1 MSGNL
6 NKRFIPIE
14 AEETWTGTFEEVRN
28 NIFAIVT
35 GKTDTTGIVYVDHST
50 NSQTVDFTNTFYVQ
64 ADTEFRFVASIDSKF
79 IRLRFTNT
87 SESNQT
93 YLRVVLRLVA
103 VQPNIGPTPTGFLSI
118 NNTFNNVVVNT
129 LEYLNGTIDPSTD
142 YSQATIFYTTN
153 VIPAYIYLKSY
164 INGPE
169 SHNHTQNIRINDT
182 SGYIT
187 IPIFTPNLQISYF
200 NPNESDDALVSL
212 STIFQT
218 SASDERYPL
227 STILNN
233 KYSAQ
238 TSRSVLFTQS
248 EHHQNIVPVV
258 SSYDNRLQVDLPNH
272 YQTLSGLS
280 TTQKTKVFDLALE
293 HGIRADQFKFYS
305 RESEIEEAGIVY
317 DSNGFRLV
325 TNYPETEAILET
337 RYRVPASFG
346 TTVTSLMTASL
357 GYNVIFNDDNI
368 SFKFG
373 TFDAEYG
380 AGFYYNVM
388 DNNINAGVFL
398 RHTPVKHI
406 IRLLLNGTPNSSNFL
421 NGTLTLNDIPFE
433 ISQNN
438 VTSLNQVAEL
448 ITSLDYYSFVDKWDV
463 QQIYNNN
470 ILAVE
475 FISVDPRNMTGN
487 HSFETEDGEVTG
499 LVANI
504 REGSNADDVDFIH
517 INQWFD
523 RCDGSGNPETNPSNF
538 ELDWLDMNLYKI
550 EYTLTGIR
558 YYIMDP
564 AKGKFVF
571 VAEMSLPPSS
581 SQTIMKKM
589 SLPFRAEIFAD
600 GSGFYPSASIGISG
614 MSSYIDDKTSPTGYK
629 LCKSI
634 SKTINVSNSLRS
646 IMGIRTKNILNDLY
660 SNKQIKIIGISVA
673 TEGTKP
679 VEFGIYSNPTY
690 YNENTNHPV
699 WIDASSSSS
708 QSCAL
713 IETNATAFLGGTCK
727 FGFNLGKSSDKF
739 IDLTNDNL
747 IVYAGTTLCLAA
759 KCIDSSTVISASIY
773 WIELP

>member
-6 NKRFIPIE
+6 NRRFIPID

-28 NIFAIVT
+28 NIYAIVS
-35 GKTDTTGIVYVDHST
+35 GKTDRNGTIFIDHST
-50 NSQTVDFTNTFYVQ
+50 NSQTVDFTHTFYVH
-64 ADTEFRFVASIDSKF
+64 AATEFRFVAPIDSRF

-103 VQPNIGPTPTGFLSI
+103 VQPNITPNPTGYLSI
-118 NNTFNNVVVNT
+118 NNTFSNILVNS
-129 LEYLNGTIDPSTD
+129 LEYLNGTIDPSSD
-142 YSQATIFYTTN
+142 YTQATIFYTTN
-153 VIPAYIYLKSY
+153 VTPAYLYLKSY
-164 INGPE
+164 LNGVN
-169 SHNHTQNIRINDT
+169 SHNYIQNIRLNDI
-182 SGYIT
+182 SGYVSV
-187 IPIFTPNLQISYF
+187 PIFTPNFQISYF
-200 NPNESDDALVSL
+200 NPDEINDASVSL
-212 STIFQT
+212 STLLQT
-218 SASDERYPL
+218 SSSDERYPI
-227 STILNN
+227 STILNT

-258 SSYDNRLQVDLPNH
+258 SSYDNRLQVDLPNY

-280 TTQKTKVFDLALE
+280 TTQKTKVFDLSLE
-293 HGIRADQFKFYS
+293 HGVRGDQFKFYS
-305 RESEIEEAGIVY
+305 RDSEVEEAGIVY
-317 DSNGFRLV
+317 DNNGFVLQ
-325 TNYPETEAILET
+325 TNFSNTNAILET

-346 TTVTSLMTASL
+346 TTVTSLMTAAL
-357 GYNVIFNDDNI
+357 GYNVLFENDAVTL
-368 SFKFG
+368 KFG

-380 AGFYYNVM
+380 AGFYYNVV

-398 RHTPVKHI
+398 RHTPTKHI
-406 IRLLLNGTPNSSNFL
+406 FRLILNGTPNSSNFM
-421 NGTLTLNDIPFE
+421 NGTLILNDVPFE

-448 ITSLDYYSFVDKWDV
+448 ITSLDYYSSVDKWDV
-463 QQIYNNN
+463 QQIYNNDTVS
-470 ILAVE
+470 VE
-475 FISVDPRNMTGN
+475 FISVDTRNLVGN
-487 HSFETEDGEVTG
+487 YSFESEDGEVIG
-499 LVANI
+499 LIANV
-504 REGSNADDVDFIH
+504 RDGSDIDDVDFIH

-538 ELDWLDMNLYKI
+538 NLDWLDMNLYKI

-558 YYIMDP
+558 YYIMNP
-564 AKGKFVF
+564 EKGKFVF
-571 VAEMSLPPSS
+571 VAEMSTPPNS

-589 SLPFRAEIFAD
+589 SLPFRAEISAD
-600 GSGFYPSASIGISG
+600 TSSFYPSASIKISG

-646 IMGIRTKNILNDLY
+646 IMGIRVKNVLNDMY

-679 VEFGIYSNPTY
+679 VEFGIYLNPTY
-690 YNENTNHPV
+690 QNENTNHPV
-699 WIDASSSSS
+699 WADASSSSS

-713 IETNATAFLGGTCK
+713 IETNATSFLGGTCK

-747 IVYAGTTLCLAA
+747 VVYAGTTLCLAA
-759 KCIDSSTVISASIY
+759 KCLDSATTISASIY